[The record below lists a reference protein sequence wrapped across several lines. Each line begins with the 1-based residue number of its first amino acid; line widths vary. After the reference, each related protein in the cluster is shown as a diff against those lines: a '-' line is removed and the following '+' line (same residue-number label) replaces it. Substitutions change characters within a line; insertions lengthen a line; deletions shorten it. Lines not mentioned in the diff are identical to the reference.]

1 MLGGWAFA
9 RWVQVV
15 GLCVIAEDLFH
26 KVHNEMVRNNI
37 NPHKKVKP
45 KTASSA

>member
-15 GLCVIAEDLFH
+15 GVCVMAENLFA
-26 KVHNEMVRNNI
+26 KVHNEMVKQGW
-37 NPHKKVKP
+37 NPHEKVKP
-45 KTASSA
+45 RKAKSA